1 MSFDFSALVTDRA
14 QADLRDLN
22 SLLARAGSMTE
33 EECAEFNLAQHKGA
47 YNYTDLNRVTEAMD
61 HLDSVFKE
69 RGYKTGYQQV
79 KAVWYAE
86 DVPTVSQM
94 QQYLSNVAKLKAV
107 VFEGVST
114 AVPADMESLTLA
126 EANAI
131 EQILVTVNDLLS
143 RMLLTLVP
151 AGTATSGGNYL

>member
-1 MSFDFSALVTDRA
+1 MA
-14 QADLRDLN
+14 QIIL
-22 SLLARAGSMTE
+22 MVP
-33 EECAEFNLAQHKGA
+33 KGA
-47 YNYTDLNRVTEAMD
+47 KVT
-61 HLDSVFKE
+61 V
-69 RGYKTGYQQV
+69 TGENILIPSQLSPYL
-79 KAVWYAE
+79 WYAE

-107 VFEGVST
+107 VVNGVST
-114 AVPADMESLTLA
+114 VVPADMENLTIA

-151 AGTATSGGNYL
+151 AGTATSGGDYL